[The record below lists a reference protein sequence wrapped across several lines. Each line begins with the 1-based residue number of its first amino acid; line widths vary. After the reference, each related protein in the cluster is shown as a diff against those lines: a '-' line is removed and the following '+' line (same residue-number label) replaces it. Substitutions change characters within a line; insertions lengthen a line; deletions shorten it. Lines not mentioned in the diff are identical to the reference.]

1 MAVAVYI
8 GSKTHLLQLLMRFA
22 CNANIQ
28 SSYIG
33 TVMTNPMRKAWRR
46 GPRGDTTWA
55 WSLDDC
61 EERVFTHGGCG
72 LQMDTQS

>member
-28 SSYIG
+28 AG
-33 TVMTNPMRKAWRR
+33 TTIELHRN
-46 GPRGDTTWA
+46 GDDKSDAGSVAKRT
-55 WSLDDC
+55 S
-61 EERVFTHGGCG
+61 G
-72 LQMDTQS
+72 